1 MLATIE
7 SLRIVGGK
15 ESDLERRYYTSSR
28 LMTAEAFAAAARAY
42 WGIENRLHW
51 ILDVN
56 FGEDA
61 ATVRK
66 DHAANNLSRLKKI
79 VLNVLR
85 VETATAPLGKLSLTK
100 KRKLAAWND
109 EFRITMLGIKSV
121 HDD

>member
-1 MLATIE
+1 
-7 SLRIVGGK
+7 
-15 ESDLERRYYTSSR
+15 
-28 LMTAEAFAAAARAY
+28 MTAKAFAAAPRAH
-42 WGIENRLHW
+42 WRIENRLNW

-61 ATVRK
+61 PTVRK
-66 DHAANNLSRLKKI
+66 DHAADNLSRLKKI

-85 VETATAPLGKLSLTK
+85 VETATAPLGKLSRTK